1 MKKDPVKEM
10 LGKYPRILVIKA
22 ALKILKDGN
31 KIDRERIEKTIVKI
45 MTKKRAEET
54 QPFYDSIYQRNPSTE
69 EDQS

>member
-45 MTKKRAEET
+45 MTKKEG
-54 QPFYDSIYQRNPSTE
+54 
-69 EDQS
+69 